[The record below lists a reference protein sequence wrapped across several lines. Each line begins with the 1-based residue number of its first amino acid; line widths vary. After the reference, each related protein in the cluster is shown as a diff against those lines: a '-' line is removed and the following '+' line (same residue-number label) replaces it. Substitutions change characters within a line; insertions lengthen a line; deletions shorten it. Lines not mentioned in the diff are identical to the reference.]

1 MFISIYIM
9 KVFVVILALA
19 VAVYAAYM
27 MKKKPENKKSMFVF
41 MALGLAIAWLTTAA
55 EIQRIELEKRVIT
68 PNSTARVEEQDLDK
82 AVEEAKKRAKE
93 QNQKPDLTDKYHY
106 TISIKYRN
114 SEYKPRASD
123 KELTIIDK
131 IKLEDGR
138 YGSKV
143 TLKSEG
149 THSFHSMHLDC
160 TTNSGNKIVDAE
172 IEMNEKPKSLLQY
185 YVYPRISTDNTETV
199 EVSIAWM
206 AEFEKIRPTEFKLLI
221 ITEADPVNIECR
233 YEEMA
238 YDF

>member
-19 VAVYAAYM
+19 VAVYAAYK
-27 MKKKPENKKSMFVF
+27 MKKSPENKTSMIVF

-82 AVEEAKKRAKE
+82 AVQEAKKRAEE